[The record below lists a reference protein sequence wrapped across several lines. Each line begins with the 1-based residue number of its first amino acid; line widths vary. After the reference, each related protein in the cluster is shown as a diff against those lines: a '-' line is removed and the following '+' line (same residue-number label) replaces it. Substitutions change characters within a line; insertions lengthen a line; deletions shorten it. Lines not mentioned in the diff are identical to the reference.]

1 MRTQLTLK
9 MTERAVTPANI
20 SATPFD
26 IPSNFPMPTA
36 FGGPATPAVSGLS
49 AGLAADHVNP
59 SGSNNGSSASNTHN
73 NNSTSANMPT
83 ADIFGDSGDW
93 AGPGSD
99 MWFLPA
105 GPAFFQNVGGPGD
118 TNVGM
123 SAEGINVGGMDLLDY
138 MAMDQYP
145 L

>member
-1 MRTQLTLK
+1 MPPAFGAPT
-9 MTERAVTPANI
+9 TPA
-20 SATPFD
+20 AT
-26 IPSNFPMPTA
+26 
-36 FGGPATPAVSGLS
+36 GLS
-49 AGLAADHVNP
+49 AGMSADNVNAGTSHGGANSNNHSNGASATMPAAD
-59 SGSNNGSSASNTHN
+59 
-73 NNSTSANMPT
+73 M
-83 ADIFGDSGDW
+83 FGDSGDW

-105 GPAFFQNVGGPGD
+105 GPAFFQNVCGPGD

-145 L
+145 LDSNGSL

>member
-1 MRTQLTLK
+1 MN
-9 MTERAVTPANI
+9 PGANN
-20 SATPFD
+20 SATA
-26 IPSNFPMPTA
+26 SNHHNNGANVTMP
-36 FGGPATPAVSGLS
+36 
-49 AGLAADHVNP
+49 AAD
-59 SGSNNGSSASNTHN
+59 
-73 NNSTSANMPT
+73 M
-83 ADIFGDSGDW
+83 FGDSGDW
-93 AGPGSD
+93 AGPGND

-145 L
+145 LDNSGSL

>member
-1 MRTQLTLK
+1 
-9 MTERAVTPANI
+9 
-20 SATPFD
+20 
-26 IPSNFPMPTA
+26 MP
-36 FGGPATPAVSGLS
+36 
-49 AGLAADHVNP
+49 AAD
-59 SGSNNGSSASNTHN
+59 
-73 NNSTSANMPT
+73 M
-83 ADIFGDSGDW
+83 FGDSGDW
-93 AGPGSD
+93 AGPGND

-145 L
+145 LDNSGSL